1 MITNA
6 NAVKNVNTVP
16 QNNNGWLKC
25 DEMILQATTAGWA
38 LIDLNQQIVTLERQ
52 FMRKCYKQRC
62 TSKTAMWCSLKIS
75 RYINF
80 VCSLFL
86 AVHVLLKPLWYMSNS
101 RLWHLVQ
108 TLHQKNTFQY
118 KIWFAEQMCCVY
130 LLSIV
135 ICRVMH
141 IYNLYSNAGQD

>member
-52 FMRKCYKQRC
+52 FMRKYYNQHW
-62 TSKTAMWCSLKIS
+62 TSKTA
-75 RYINF
+75 
-80 VCSLFL
+80 
-86 AVHVLLKPLWYMSNS
+86 
-101 RLWHLVQ
+101 
-108 TLHQKNTFQY
+108 KNTF
-118 KIWFAEQMCCVY
+118 MHCDVGCN
-130 LLSIV
+130 SIHKS
-135 ICRVMH
+135 INNGFNQGFNWRFH
-141 IYNLYSNAGQD
+141 